1 MSTDELMSNSAIT
14 MVILNPSPFAPGIS
28 IAKKSSLNREDIE
41 DYFFDGMHNDSVA
54 KFTLRAV

>member
-1 MSTDELMSNSAIT
+1 MSNSAIT